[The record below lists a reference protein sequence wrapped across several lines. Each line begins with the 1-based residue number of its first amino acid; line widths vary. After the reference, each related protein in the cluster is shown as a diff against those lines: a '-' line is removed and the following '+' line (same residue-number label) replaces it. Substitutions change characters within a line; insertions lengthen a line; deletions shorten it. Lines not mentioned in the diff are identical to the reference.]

1 MSKKVKLVA
10 GSGLFKGLAK
20 QNLLFHQC
28 IGELVDNA
36 IAGTVNGNKFDITI
50 IFNDAGED
58 GLIDLYIIDK
68 GKGMELNILEKALQL
83 GESAT
88 TDDRL
93 NEHGF
98 GLKNALATLSDGNGE
113 WELWTKSKTENSVV
127 LKVIGPFCTEME
139 ILDENQ
145 KFPDYD
151 FLPSEISTLIKVK
164 VKKSFIQTSQGR
176 GARAKELITL
186 RKILIE
192 HLGVMYRGYLE
203 PDEESYEEAGR
214 ISVQIG
220 RDSKRVTPVNVP
232 IANSRTEYIEIELGG
247 NPYTL
252 EYKYGTLDE
261 VRRDKLIQGDKAVYY
276 YQGNIPTQ
284 GIDIRLGKRVIATRL
299 LDIIWKSE
307 NDSEKNI
314 VKHNNYNDF
323 VGELLIPDLPRGI
336 LTTVNNKTDFNLA
349 DENWSIIFDKM
360 NEYRPLKMS
369 RLEGEKE
376 LRNKWVSILKAG
388 ITDREKEDILTE
400 RKVWPSGTSID
411 VYRITAADKVIIYE
425 LKVGTGE
432 PKHLYQLKM
441 YWDGLII
448 ENNNPDEAILLVEEY
463 DDKLE
468 KMANIMNTFNPIKEG
483 ANPYNFKIMKFS
495 EVGLRKDKKGE

>member
-1 MSKKVKLVA
+1 MAKKVKLVA
-10 GSGLFKGLAK
+10 GRGLFSGLAK

-36 IAGTVNGNKFDITI
+36 IAGTIKDSKFDVSI
-50 IFNDAGED
+50 IFNDVGEK
-58 GLIDLYIIDK
+58 GFVDLYISDK
-68 GKGMELNILEKALQL
+68 GKGMDIDTLERALQL

-88 TDDRL
+88 TTNRL

-113 WELWTKSKTENSVV
+113 WELWTKFKSENSKV
-127 LKVIGPFCTEME
+127 LKVKGPFCSEME
-139 ILDENQ
+139 IQDERQ
-145 KFPDYD
+145 RFPDYD

-164 VKKSFIQTSQGR
+164 VKKNFVQTSQGR
-176 GARAKELITL
+176 GAKATELNTL
-186 RKILIE
+186 RRILME

-203 PDEESYEEAGR
+203 QDSKTYEESGR
-214 ISVQIG
+214 INVSIG
-220 RDSKRVTPVNVP
+220 RDSKKVTPVQVP
-232 IANSRTEYIEIELGG
+232 IANGRTEYVDIELGG
-247 NPYTL
+247 TVYKL

-261 VRRDKLIQGDKAVYY
+261 VRRDMLIQGEKASYY

-299 LDIIWKSE
+299 LDIIWKTDDDKRKS
-307 NDSEKNI
+307 I
-314 VKHNNYNDF
+314 VRHNNYNDF
-323 VGELLIPDLPRGI
+323 VGELIIPELPRGV

-349 DENWSIIFDKM
+349 DENWTSIFDKI

-376 LRNKWVSILKAG
+376 LRTKWVSILEAS
-388 ITDREKEDILTE
+388 ITDKEKEKILTE
-400 RKVWPSGTSID
+400 KKVWPSGTSID
-411 VYRITAADKVIIYE
+411 VYRVTAAEKVIIYE

-441 YWDGLII
+441 YWDGLV
-448 ENNNPDEAILLVEEY
+448 NNKDNPDEAILLVEDY
-463 DDKLE
+463 DGKLE
-468 KMANIMNTFNPIKEG
+468 EMANVMNTFNTIRDG
-483 ANPYNFKIMKFS
+483 VNPYNFKIMKFS
-495 EVGLRKDKKGE
+495 EVGLRKDIKR

>member
-1 MSKKVKLVA
+1 MARKVKLVA
-10 GSGLFKGLAK
+10 ARGLFRGLAK

-36 IAGTVNGNKFDITI
+36 IAATDKEKKFDITI
-50 IFNDAGED
+50 IFNDIAEEGFVD
-58 GLIDLYIIDK
+58 VYIADK
-68 GKGMELNILEKALQL
+68 GKGMNLDILEKSLQL

-88 TDDRL
+88 TDNRL

-113 WELWTKSKTENSVV
+113 WELWTKSKTENSKI
-127 LKVIGPFCTEME
+127 LKVKGPFCSEME
-139 ILDENQ
+139 IFDENQ
-145 KFPDYD
+145 KFPEGD

-176 GARAKELITL
+176 GAKAKDLIKL

-203 PDEESYEEAGR
+203 QDKETYEESGR
-214 ISVQIG
+214 ICVQIG
-220 RDSKRVTPVNVP
+220 RDSKKVIPINVP
-232 IANSRTEYIEIELGG
+232 IANRITEYIDIELGG
-247 NPYTL
+247 QVYTL
-252 EYKYGTLDE
+252 EYNYGTLDE
-261 VRRDKLIQGDKAVYY
+261 VRRDKLVQGEKTRYY

-307 NDSEKNI
+307 NDTEKNI
-314 VKHNNYNDF
+314 VRHNNYNDF

-349 DENWSIIFDKM
+349 DDNWNFIFDKM
-360 NEYRPLKMS
+360 NDYRPLKMS

-388 ITDREKEDILTE
+388 ITDKNKEKILTE
-400 RKVWPSGTSID
+400 KKVWPSGTSID
-411 VYRITAADKVIIYE
+411 VYRTTAAEKVIIYE

-441 YWDGLII
+441 YWDGLAIDGKS
-448 ENNNPDEAILLVEEY
+448 PDEAILLVEDY

-468 KMANIMNTFNPIKEG
+468 EMANIMNTFRTIKDG
-483 ANPYNFKIMKFS
+483 ANVYNFKIMKFS
-495 EVGLRKDKKGE
+495 EVGLSKDKKQK

>member
-1 MSKKVKLVA
+1 M
-10 GSGLFKGLAK
+10 
-20 QNLLFHQC
+20 
-28 IGELVDNA
+28 
-36 IAGTVNGNKFDITI
+36 
-50 IFNDAGED
+50 
-58 GLIDLYIIDK
+58 
-68 GKGMELNILEKALQL
+68 
-83 GESAT
+83 
-88 TDDRL
+88 
-93 NEHGF
+93 
-98 GLKNALATLSDGNGE
+98 
-113 WELWTKSKTENSVV
+113 
-127 LKVIGPFCTEME
+127 
-139 ILDENQ
+139 
-145 KFPDYD
+145 
-151 FLPSEISTLIKVK
+151 
-164 VKKSFIQTSQGR
+164 
-176 GARAKELITL
+176 

-192 HLGVMYRGYLE
+192 HLGVMYRGYLQ
-203 PDEESYEEAGR
+203 PDRYTYEEAGR
-214 ISVQIG
+214 ITVQID
-220 RDSKRVTPVNVP
+220 RDSKRVTPINVP
-232 IANSRTEYIEIELGG
+232 IANGRTEYIDIELGG
-247 NPYTL
+247 KTYTL

-261 VRRDKLIQGDKAVYY
+261 VRRDKLVQGEKALYY

-307 NDSEKNI
+307 NDPEKNI

-349 DENWSIIFDKM
+349 DENWNAIFDKM

-376 LRNKWVSILKAG
+376 LRNKWVSILKSG
-388 ITDREKEDILTE
+388 ITDKEKEQILTE
-400 RKVWPSGTSID
+400 KRVWTSGTSID

-448 ENNNPDEAILLVEEY
+448 SEDRDPDEAILLVEDY

-468 KMANIMNTFNPIKEG
+468 VMANTMNTFNPVKDG
-483 ANPYNFKIMKFS
+483 AKPYNFKIMKFY
-495 EVGLRKDKKGE
+495 EVGLRKDKKEK